1 VEVQQ
6 AIYRLMEAQT
16 KKQMVA
22 STREEYAFQTIDPAV
37 PPQERASPK
46 RALIVLTGLVLG
58 LALGT
63 LVVSV
68 MRSRKHRNRGAGGEV
83 V

>member
-37 PPQERASPK
+37 PPQEKASPK
-46 RALIVLTGLVLG
+46 RALIVITALMLG
-58 LALGT
+58 LALGS
-63 LVVSV
+63 LVAWS
-68 MRSRKHRNRGAGGEV
+68 MQLHKHGDKGGTQ
-83 V
+83 